1 MFSQNENSDATILID
16 YKRANFG
23 ENWWEKSGSC
33 DYKLVED
40 NVLAKAYLNIKP
52 SSSFNQTELESGY
65 KSEINIK
72 KDSAWV
78 WFPQNIG
85 PSEMIKFK
93 SSKNKSKVHD
103 NFYSFSNFRLGLF

>member
-1 MFSQNENSDATILID
+1 MKNSIYVILFLIVANFLFSQNGNNDATILID

-23 ENWWEKSGSC
+23 ENWWEKSGSY

-52 SSSFNQTELESGY
+52 SSSFNQIELESGY

-72 KDSAWV
+72 KDSAWY
-78 WFPQNIG
+78 G
-85 PSEMIKFK
+85 
-93 SSKNKSKVHD
+93 
-103 NFYSFSNFRLGLF
+103 YRY